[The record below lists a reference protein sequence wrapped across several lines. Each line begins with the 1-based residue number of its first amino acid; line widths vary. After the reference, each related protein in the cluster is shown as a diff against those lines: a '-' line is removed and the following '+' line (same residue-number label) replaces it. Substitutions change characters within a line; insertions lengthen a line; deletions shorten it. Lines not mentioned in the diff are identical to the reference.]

1 MVKANPC
8 GAIVQVSHSLERSSK
23 RIGNVYPNNDRCSE
37 ATLPLTTTTNQIFI
51 DVYDDSMTIQRYRVA
66 ILSLNR
72 HAPVIERSYSVQ
84 AFIIQFDYADIPD

>member
-8 GAIVQVSHSLERSSK
+8 SAIAQVSHSLERSSK

-37 ATLPLTTTTNQIFI
+37 ATLPLTTTTNQIFF

-72 HAPVIERSYSVQ
+72 HAQVIERSYSLW
-84 AFIIQFDYADIPD
+84 ALNFLFDYADILD